1 MTEQELNKKYK
12 DLPPREE
19 MTQEQEREL
28 VSDLFDMY
36 EQQGFA
42 SVFWSQGSDY
52 QQYHGQ
58 PFTVLGRVPEYGN
71 PSVKPDMTAD
81 LEVLPMWNIQF
92 TDGFELAVYPDEI
105 IPSEM
110 RDNGC
115 PKKYLEDCIGKAA
128 IINLGTET
136 IHVCPNHCEALLSTV
151 AHVAQTWKVD
161 PFGTFV
167 EEVSTDETTHEPD
180 NGNIWECTECGTEA
194 EMVECQT
201 FKIEN
206 YGTLCLPV
214 TYRGCA
220 YWIPQG
226 MTVARHTPIKLDAGR
241 DAMVLTIEGHE
252 FLVADF
258 V

>member
-28 VSDLFDMY
+28 VSDLFNMY
-36 EQQGFA
+36 EQEGFA

-194 EMVECQT
+194 EDRKSV
-201 FKIEN
+201 
-206 YGTLCLPV
+206 V
-214 TYRGCA
+214 
-220 YWIPQG
+220 
-226 MTVARHTPIKLDAGR
+226 
-241 DAMVLTIEGHE
+241 
-252 FLVADF
+252 
-258 V
+258 